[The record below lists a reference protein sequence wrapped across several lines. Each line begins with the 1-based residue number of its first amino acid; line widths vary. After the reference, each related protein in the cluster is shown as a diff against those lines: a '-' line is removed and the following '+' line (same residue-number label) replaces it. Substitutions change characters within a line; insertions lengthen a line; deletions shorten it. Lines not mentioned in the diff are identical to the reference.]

1 MKEESHDFSKGSMLG
16 NILRLSLPLILA
28 QFINVLYNI
37 VDRMYI
43 GRIPGADSAALTG
56 VGVAFP
62 IITAITAFSLLVGTG
77 GAPLCSIARGK
88 GDEERAEHIM
98 GNSFLMT
105 LVLGVVLL
113 VTGLLVKDSLL
124 YALGA
129 SKATFGYANDYISI
143 YLLGTVF
150 VMISLSMNGFI
161 NCQGFAK
168 MGMLTVLIGAVLNI
182 LLDPVFIF
190 VFHMGVKGAAVA
202 TVISQMVS
210 ALWVVWFLTGK
221 KTLLHLKLSSMRPDF
236 ACMREILALGL
247 SGFIMAATNCG
258 VQVVCNVTLQS
269 YGGDVYVG
277 IMTIVNSV
285 REVLSV
291 PASGLTQGTQP
302 ILGFNYGAGEYKRVK
317 SGIKIMSVICMVY
330 TTIAWVITLLI
341 PQVFIT
347 MFNGGEE
354 LMVLGVPAMR
364 IYFFG
369 FCFMSLQFAGQS
381 VFTGLGKAKQAIF
394 FSLLRKAVIVIPLTL
409 WLPTVAGLGARGV
422 FLAEPISNF
431 IGGTA
436 CFVTML
442 CVIWP
447 ALSKSAEASL

>member
-129 SKATFGYANDYISI
+129 SKATFGYDNDYISI

-161 NCQGFAK
+161 NCQGFAR

-190 VFHMGVKGAAVA
+190 ALHMGVKGAAVA

-221 KTLLHLKLSSMRPDF
+221 KTLLRLKFSAMRPDF
-236 ACMREILALGL
+236 ACMHG
-247 SGFIMAATNCG
+247 
-258 VQVVCNVTLQS
+258 S
-269 YGGDVYVG
+269 YQL
-277 IMTIVNSV
+277 
-285 REVLSV
+285 R
-291 PASGLTQGTQP
+291 
-302 ILGFNYGAGEYKRVK
+302 GAG
-317 SGIKIMSVICMVY
+317 GM
-330 TTIAWVITLLI
+330 
-341 PQVFIT
+341 
-347 MFNGGEE
+347 
-354 LMVLGVPAMR
+354 
-364 IYFFG
+364 
-369 FCFMSLQFAGQS
+369 
-381 VFTGLGKAKQAIF
+381 
-394 FSLLRKAVIVIPLTL
+394 
-409 WLPTVAGLGARGV
+409 
-422 FLAEPISNF
+422 
-431 IGGTA
+431 
-436 CFVTML
+436 
-442 CVIWP
+442 
-447 ALSKSAEASL
+447 